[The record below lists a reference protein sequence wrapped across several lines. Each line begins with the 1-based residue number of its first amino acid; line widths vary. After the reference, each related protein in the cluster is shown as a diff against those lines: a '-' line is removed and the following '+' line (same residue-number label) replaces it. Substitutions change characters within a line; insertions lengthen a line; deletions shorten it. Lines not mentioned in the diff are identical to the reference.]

1 MKGLR
6 YSLVLGLTLAALGAA
21 AAFVILRL
29 KIDVVGTAPVAIG
42 TSPPPPPPAAPASL
56 PPATAAPPP
65 HPAPTPPPQP
75 TAGPST
81 PAAPLSPPWRPT
93 PEQALRD
100 TLYLLTRSNRDP
112 EAAVLLDRWI
122 ARHPADTSVLRESA
136 RLLVRTGRADEGL
149 ARYRALLAQ
158 DSSAATRA
166 EYAGALLAAGRYDD
180 AAAEYRRL
188 AEADPTNRD
197 YRLGLG
203 RALAWGGHP
212 REAAAELAQTPAPRD
227 TASERLLNAVRRD
240 YEPSAAEAAAWVREE
255 PDDPDYRL
263 ALARALVRDGHADH
277 ARAQYDTLLMRG
289 PSLALMR
296 EAAGVYATARD
307 SVGAARL
314 LGEAVALA
322 PSDTLLRRD
331 YARAL
336 AWSGDGPGAIREYSV
351 LLERSRDPEV
361 LAARG
366 QLYLW
371 AGNDRAAEAD
381 LRGAAGA
388 RHAYETDMM
397 LGDLYHWRGD
407 APRATAA
414 YQDALSRRPGDPTA
428 LGGLEATRRAAR
440 AGRIPDDDEGFAST
454 TRFVSDNAGFDFV
467 ATELSGGVGLGDRNR
482 TILFASG
489 DVRRVSRD
497 TAGLTGPRRVDGYW
511 VQGGVAQWL
520 GHFRASAR
528 VGLLHH
534 SDVPDIGTWAFKG
547 EVIQP
552 NLRLSVVVSRS
563 AAYETLRAGRTL
575 GLAVA
580 PGVDPALR
588 ATALS
593 GTVSVPLGNG
603 ADLWAS
609 AEHLWLS
616 DTNDRTSVSVA
627 VRYPLVKGLSAV
639 YSGGGL
645 GFGDLDPLY
654 WSPRHYVLQA
664 LGLEYR
670 IERPS
675 GFRLAF
681 RGLPGVAFLSEQTV
695 PGGPAASRSVF
706 QWSATL
712 DLAYRRPR
720 WELGVF
726 GAYGRDRSDAGYE
739 AGSGLARLR
748 WYW

>member
-6 YSLVLGLTLAALGAA
+6 YPLVLGLTLAALGAA
-21 AAFVILRL
+21 AAFVILKL
-29 KIDVVGTAPVAIG
+29 KVDAVGTAPVAIG
-42 TSPPPPPPAAPASL
+42 TPAPPAPAPQPPTPASPPPRPTSAPPASPPTPATPETTPLPPPAW
-56 PPATAAPPP
+56 
-65 HPAPTPPPQP
+65 HPTPD
-75 TAGPST
+75 
-81 PAAPLSPPWRPT
+81 
-93 PEQALRD
+93 QALRD
-100 TLYLLTRSNRDP
+100 TVYLLTRSGRDA

-122 ARHPADTSVLRESA
+122 ARHPADTSALRESA
-136 RLLVRTGRADEGL
+136 RLLIRTGRTAEGL
-149 ARYRALLAQ
+149 GRYRALLAQ
-158 DSSAATRA
+158 DSAEATRA
-166 EYAGALLAAGRYDD
+166 EYAGALIAAGRYD
-180 AAAEYRRL
+180 AAADEYQRL
-188 AEADPTNRD
+188 LAADPTNRD
-197 YRLGLG
+197 YRLGRG

-212 REAAAELAQTPAPRD
+212 REAAAELAQAVAPRD
-227 TASERLLNAVRRD
+227 SATELLLHAVRRD
-240 YEPSAAEAAAWVREE
+240 YEPRAAEAAAWVREQPDE
-255 PDDPDYRL
+255 PEYRL
-263 ALARALVRDGHADH
+263 ALARALAREGHADP
-277 ARAQYDTLLMRG
+277 ARAQYDTLLMHG
-289 PSLALMR
+289 PSLALIR
-296 EAAGVYATARD
+296 EAAGASAMARD
-307 SVGAARL
+307 SLGAARL

-331 YARAL
+331 YARGL
-336 AWSGDGPGAIREYSV
+336 AWSGDRPGAIREYSV
-351 LLERSRDPEV
+351 LLERSRDPDLLE
-361 LAARG
+361 ARG
-366 QLYLW
+366 QLHLW

-381 LRGAAGA
+381 LRAAADA
-388 RHAYETDMM
+388 RPTYETDMM
-397 LGDLYHWRGD
+397 LGDLYRWRGD
-407 APRATAA
+407 APRAVAA
-414 YQDALSRRPGDPTA
+414 YQDALRRKPGDPTA
-428 LGGLEATRRAAR
+428 LAGLQATKRNAR
-440 AGRIPDDDEGFAST
+440 SRRIPDDDEGFAST
-454 TRFVSDNAGFDFV
+454 TRFVADNAGFDFV
-467 ATELSGGVGLGDRNR
+467 ASELSGGVGLGDRNR
-482 TILFASG
+482 TILFASA

-497 TAGLTGPRRVDGYW
+497 TAGLAGPRHVDGYW

-528 VGLLHH
+528 AGLLHH
-534 SDVPDIGTWAFKG
+534 TDVPDIGTWAFKA
-547 EVIQP
+547 ELIQP
-552 NLRLSVVVSRS
+552 NLRLGAVVSRS

-580 PGVDPALR
+580 PGVDPAVR

-593 GTVSVPLGNG
+593 GSISLPLGSG

-616 DTNDRTSVSVA
+616 DDNDRTSVTLA
-627 VRYPLVKGLSAV
+627 VRYPLVSGLSAV

-645 GFGDLDPLY
+645 GFGDLNPLY

-675 GFRLAF
+675 GFRLAL
-681 RGLPGVAFLSEQTV
+681 RGLPGVAFLSERTV

>member
-6 YSLVLGLTLAALGAA
+6 YPLVLGLTLTALGAA
-21 AAFVILRL
+21 AAFVILKL
-29 KIDVVGTAPVAIG
+29 KIDLVGTAPVAIG
-42 TSPPPPPPAAPASL
+42 TPPPPPVAPASPTAAPSPPRHRPPAAP
-56 PPATAAPPP
+56 PARTAAPPA
-65 HPAPTPPPQP
+65 PAP
-75 TAGPST
+75 
-81 PAAPLSPPWRPT
+81 PAPPPWRPA
-93 PEQALRD
+93 PAQALRD
-100 TLYLLTRSNRDP
+100 TVYLLTQANRDP

-122 ARHPADTSVLRESA
+122 VRHPADTSALRESA
-136 RLLVRTGRADEGL
+136 RLLIRTGRAAEGL

-158 DSSAATRA
+158 DSSEATRA
-166 EYAGALLAAGRYDD
+166 EYAGALLAAGRYDQ

-188 AEADPTNRD
+188 LAADPTNPD
-197 YRLGLG
+197 YSLGLG

-212 REAAAELAQTPAPRD
+212 RDAEAALARLPVPRD
-227 TASERLLNAVRRD
+227 TASERLLHAVRRD
-240 YEPSAAEAAAWVREE
+240 YEPGASEAAAWVREQ
-255 PDDPDYRL
+255 PGDQDYRL
-263 ALARALVRDGHADH
+263 ALARALVREGHAAL

-289 PSLALMR
+289 PSLALIR
-296 EAAGVYATARD
+296 EAGGVYATAGD

-336 AWSGDGPGAIREYSV
+336 AWSGDRPGAIREYSA
-351 LLERSRDPEV
+351 LLERSPDPDV

-366 QLYLW
+366 QLHLW
-371 AGNDRAAEAD
+371 SGDDRAAEAD
-381 LRGAAGA
+381 LKAAA
-388 RHAYETDMM
+388 DAHPTYETDMM
-397 LGDLYHWRGD
+397 LGDLYRWRGD

-414 YQDALSRRPGDPTA
+414 YQDALRRKPGDITA
-428 LGGLEATRRAAR
+428 LAGLDATRRGAR
-440 AGRIPDDDEGFAST
+440 ARHAPDDDEGFAST
-454 TRFVSDNAGFDFV
+454 TRFVADNAGFDFV
-467 ATELSGGVGLGDRNR
+467 ATELSGGVGLGNRNR

-497 TAGLTGPRRVDGYW
+497 TAGLAGPRHVDGYW

-520 GHFRASAR
+520 GHFRASGR

-534 SDVPDIGTWAFKG
+534 SDVPDIGTWALKG

-552 NLRLSVVVSRS
+552 NLRLGVAVSRG

-580 PGVDPALR
+580 PGLDPALR
-588 ATALS
+588 ATAVS
-593 GTVSVPLGNG
+593 GTVSLPLGNG

-616 DTNDRTSVSVA
+616 DNNDRTSVSLA
-627 VRYPLVKGLSAV
+627 VRYPLVRGLSAV
-639 YSGGGL
+639 YAGGGL

-675 GFRLAF
+675 GFRLAL

>member
-1 MKGLR
+1 MRGLR
-6 YSLVLGLTLAALGAA
+6 YPLVLGLTLAALGAA
-21 AAFVILRL
+21 AAFVILKL

-42 TSPPPPPPAAPASL
+42 TGAPA
-56 PPATAAPPP
+56 P
-65 HPAPTPPPQP
+65 PAPTPPTHRP
-75 TAGPST
+75 TAAPSA
-81 PAAPLSPPWRPT
+81 PAAAAPPAPAPPPWRPA
-93 PEQALRD
+93 PAQALRD
-100 TLYLLTRSNRDP
+100 TVYLLTQANRDQ
-112 EAAVLLDRWI
+112 EAAALLDRWI
-122 ARHPADTSVLRESA
+122 ARHPADTSALRESA
-136 RLLVRTGRADEGL
+136 RLLIRSGRADEGL

-158 DSSAATRA
+158 DSSEATRA
-166 EYAGALLAAGRYDD
+166 EYAGALLAAGRYDA

-188 AEADPTNRD
+188 LAADPTNPD
-197 YRLGLG
+197 YRLSLG

-212 REAAAELAQTPAPRD
+212 REAAGELAQLPVPQD
-227 TASERLLNAVRRD
+227 TASERLLHAVRRD
-240 YEPSAAEAAAWVREE
+240 YEPSAAEAAAWVREQ
-255 PDDPDYRL
+255 PRDQDYRL
-263 ALARALVRDGHADH
+263 ALARALVREGHPDL

-289 PSLALMR
+289 PSLALIR

-336 AWSGDGPGAIREYSV
+336 AWSGDRPGAIREYSILV
-351 LLERSRDPEV
+351 ERSRDPDV

-371 AGNDRAAEAD
+371 AGDDRAAEAD
-381 LRGAAGA
+381 LRGAADA
-388 RHAYETDMM
+388 HPAYETDMM
-397 LGDLYHWRGD
+397 LGDLYRWRGD

-414 YQDALSRRPGDPTA
+414 YQDALRRRPGDATA
-428 LGGLEATRRAAR
+428 LGGLDATRRGAR
-440 AGRIPDDDEGFAST
+440 SRRIPDDDEGFAST

-497 TAGLTGPRRVDGYW
+497 TAALAGPRRVDGYW

-534 SDVPDIGTWAFKG
+534 SDVPDIATWAFKG

-552 NLRLSVVVSRS
+552 GVRLGAVVSRG

-593 GTVSVPLGNG
+593 GTVSLPLGNG

-639 YSGGGL
+639 YTGGGL

-670 IERPS
+670 TERPS
-675 GFRLAF
+675 GFRLAL